1 MSFDEFKNKGNTQF
15 KAGDFVQAISYYD
28 ECILLNPED
37 PVPYSNKA
45 MSLIKLGRYD
55 AAIRVCNVGLS
66 KVKADDASHD
76 VIKKKLEYRLN
87 VARQASKGIGT
98 ADEVS
103 RTKSHILESIPIQEV
118 DTLPLEFS
126 KL

>member
-15 KAGDFVQAISYYD
+15 KAGDFVQAIKYYD

-76 VIKKKLEYRLN
+76 VIKKKIEYRLN
-87 VARQASKGIGT
+87 MARQALKGTGT
-98 ADEVS
+98 TGKVS
-103 RTKSHILESIPIQEV
+103 HAKSHILESIPIQEV